1 MSSQRTKQKIH
12 LTSVSIG
19 TPRASSSRIKGNIKS
34 IGLHG
39 RIEIYIYIIKTI
51 VPFGDPALQYHI
63 LHRLW
68 L

>member
-34 IGLHG
+34 IGLHFFFAKQSIGLHG
-39 RIEIYIYIIKTI
+39 RIEKYIYIYI
-51 VPFGDPALQYHI
+51 
-63 LHRLW
+63 
-68 L
+68 